1 MPIVPY
7 QDSLPLIGEGC
18 FIAPDAWITG
28 KADIQNSVTILFGVV
43 IRGDIQEIS
52 VGEGSNLQEHAVVH
66 TSRGLGPCRIG
77 KDVTVGH
84 HAVLHGCTIHDRC
97 IIGMASTILD
107 GAVVSSD
114 CIVGANALVP
124 MNMIVPEKSLVVGVP
139 ARVVRTLT
147 DKELQE
153 IRDSAAAYRKVGMEY
168 SKVLPKEPKTN

>member
-7 QDSLPLIGEGC
+7 KDTTPVVGEGC

-28 KADIQNSVTILFGVV
+28 KTIIGDSVSILFGAVL
-43 IRGDIQEIS
+43 RGDIQEIS

-84 HAVLHGCTIHDRC
+84 HAVLHGCTVQDRC

-107 GAVVSSD
+107 GAIVSSD

-124 MNMIVPEKSLVVGVP
+124 MNMVIPERSLVLGVP
-139 ARVVRTLT
+139 AKVVRTLT
-147 DKELQE
+147 DKEVQE
-153 IRDSAAAYRKVGMEY
+153 IKDSAAAYRKVGIEY
-168 SKVLPKEPKTN
+168 TKVLPQRT